1 MGTIFNSKVFKGVS
15 IAGKIVKGMAKNGV
29 VFWQDVDEEVGIF
42 ASKTAISDAE
52 KYALDKFVKDL
63 KQANLYDKIK
73 VLYPMIGSTSTS
85 CSFDLISSNNNIF
98 NLKFFGGWVFDK
110 NGITPNGI
118 NTYANSNFKPSERMV
133 LGDEGYT
140 ISVGTFPNDTAIDPV
155 VIGSFNSVSQS
166 SLMVVTEK
174 TNKFSTRLNGTSRK
188 IGTQG
193 VGVYS
198 ISTIGNNGLM
208 KKSNLVL
215 NFTRDGALPTF
226 DFYLGNLNLNG
237 SAYGAGYSTKR
248 IQTTVFHKGLTEVE
262 ITSLQTIISDFENS
276 LGRKTW

>member
-1 MGTIFNSKVFKGVS
+1 MGTIFNSKVFKGISV
-15 IAGKIVKGMAKNGV
+15 AGKIVRGMAKNGV
-29 VFWQDVDEEVGIF
+29 VFWQDIDVEVGIF
-42 ASKTAISDAE
+42 ASKTVITDTE

-63 KQANLYDKIK
+63 KQANLYGKIK
-73 VLYPMIGSTSTS
+73 VLYPMLGSTSTS

-140 ISVGTFPNDTAIDPV
+140 ISIGTFPNDTTPDPV
-155 VIGSFNSVSQS
+155 VIGSMNGLSQA
-166 SLMVVTEK
+166 SLMVITEK
-174 TNKFSTRLNGTSRK
+174 TNRFTTRLNGTFRT
-188 IGTQG
+188 IDTQG
-193 VGVYS
+193 VGIYS
-198 ISTIGNNGLM
+198 ISAIGNNGLM
-208 KKSNLVL
+208 KKSNSVL
-215 NFTRDGALPTF
+215 TFTRDGTLPTF
-226 DFYLGNLNLNG
+226 DFYLGNMNYVG
-237 SAYGAGYSTKR
+237 GVYASGYSTKR

>member
-1 MGTIFNSKVFKGVS
+1 MGAVKNNQVFKGVA
-15 IAGKIVKGMAKNGV
+15 INGQVVKGLAKNGV
-29 VFWQDVDEEVGIF
+29 VFWQDIDVEVGIF
-42 ASKTAISDAE
+42 ASKTTISDTE

-73 VLYPMIGSTSTS
+73 VLYPMLGSTSTS
-85 CSFDLISSNNNIF
+85 CSFDLISSNNNAF
-98 NLKFFGGWVFDK
+98 NLTFFGGWIFDK

-118 NTYANSNFKPSERMV
+118 NTYANSNFNPSERMI

-140 ISVGTFPNDTAIDPV
+140 ISIGTFPNDTVSDPV
-155 VIGSFNSVSQS
+155 VIGSMNNASKASI
-166 SLMVVTEK
+166 MVITEK
-174 TNKFSTRLNGTSRK
+174 ENRFATRLNSTLRK
-188 IGTQG
+188 TDTQG

-208 KKSNLVL
+208 KKSNSVL

-226 DFYLGNLNLNG
+226 NFYLGNMNYNG
-237 SAYGAGYSTKR
+237 AYGSGYSTKR
-248 IQTTVFHKGLTEVE
+248 IQTTVFHKGLTEIE

>member
-1 MGTIFNSKVFKGVS
+1 MGAVKNNHVFKGVA
-15 IAGKIVKGMAKNGV
+15 INGQVVKGLAKNGV
-29 VFWQDVDEEVGIF
+29 VFWQDIDVEVGIF
-42 ASKTAISDAE
+42 ASKTTISDTE

-73 VLYPMIGSTSTS
+73 VLYPMLGRTSTS
-85 CSFDLISSNNNIF
+85 CSFDLISSNNNAF
-98 NLKFFGGWVFDK
+98 NLTFFGGWVFDE

-140 ISVGTFPNDTAIDPV
+140 ISVGTFPNDTTPDPV
-155 VIGSFNSVSQS
+155 IMGSFNSVTQS
-166 SLMVVTEK
+166 STMIITEK
-174 TNKFSTRLNGTSRK
+174 TNRFSTRLNGTVIK
-188 IGTQG
+188 NETQG

-198 ISTIGNNGLM
+198 VSVIGNNGIM
-208 KKSNLVL
+208 KKINTNSLL
-215 NFTRDGALPTF
+215 FTRDGALPTLNL
-226 DFYLGNLNLNG
+226 YLGTLNLN
-237 SAYGAGYSTKR
+237 SNNSRYCTTKR

>member
-1 MGTIFNSKVFKGVS
+1 MGAVKNNQVFKGVA
-15 IAGKIVKGMAKNGV
+15 INGQVAKGLAKNGV
-29 VFWQDVDEEVGIF
+29 VFWKDIDTEVEIF
-42 ASKTAISDAE
+42 ASKTAINETE

-73 VLYPMIGSTSTS
+73 VLYPMLGSTSTS
-85 CSFDLISSNNNIF
+85 CSFDLISSNNNAF
-98 NLKFFGGWVFDK
+98 NLTFFGGWVFDE

-118 NTYANSNFKPSERMV
+118 NTYANSNFKPSQRMI

-140 ISVGTFPNDTAIDPV
+140 VSIGTFPNDTASDPV
-155 VIGSFNSVSQS
+155 IMGSFNSVTQS
-166 SLMVVTEK
+166 SSMTITEK
-174 TNKFSTRLNGTSRK
+174 TNRFSTKLNAIFSR

-198 ISTIGNNGLM
+198 ISVIGNNGIM
-208 KKSNLVL
+208 KKSNSASLI
-215 NFTRDGALPTF
+215 FTRDGTLPTL
-226 DFYLGNLNLNG
+226 DFYLGSLNNKG
-237 SAYGAGYSTKR
+237 DASRHYITKR

>member
-1 MGTIFNSKVFKGVS
+1 MGAVKNNQVFKGVA
-15 IAGKIVKGMAKNGV
+15 INGQVAKGLAKNGV
-29 VFWQDVDEEVGIF
+29 VFWKDIDTEVEIF
-42 ASKTAISDAE
+42 ASKTAINETE

-73 VLYPMIGSTSTS
+73 VLYPMLGGTSSS

-118 NTYANSNFKPSERMV
+118 NTYANSNFKPSEIMI

-140 ISVGTFPNDTAIDPV
+140 ISIGTFPNDTTSDPII
-155 VIGSFNSVSQS
+155 IGSYNRGSQAS
-166 SLMVVTEK
+166 FMIITEK
-174 TNKFSTRLNGTSRK
+174 ASKFSTRLNSTIRK
-188 IGTQG
+188 IDTQG

-208 KKSNLVL
+208 KKSNSVL
-215 NFTRDGALPTF
+215 NFTRDGALPTL
-226 DFYLGNLNLNG
+226 DFYLGNTNING
-237 SAYGAGYSTKR
+237 GAYGNGYSTKR

>member
-1 MGTIFNSKVFKGVS
+1 MGAVKNNHVFKGVA
-15 IAGKIVKGMAKNGV
+15 INGQVAKGLAKNGV
-29 VFWQDVDEEVGIF
+29 VFWKDIDVEVGIF
-42 ASKTAISDAE
+42 ASKTAISEAE

-73 VLYPMIGSTSTS
+73 VIYPMLGGTSSS
-85 CSFDLISSNNNIF
+85 CSFDLISSNNNAF
-98 NLKFFGGWVFDK
+98 NLTFFGGWVFDK

-140 ISVGTFPNDTAIDPV
+140 VSIGTFPNDTTPDPV
-155 VIGSFNSVSQS
+155 IMGSFNSVTQS
-166 SLMVVTEK
+166 SNMIITEK
-174 TNKFSTRLNGTSRK
+174 TNKFSTRLNGTVSK
-188 IGTQG
+188 IDTQG

-198 ISTIGNNGLM
+198 ISVIGNNGIM
-208 KKSNLVL
+208 KKINTNSLL
-215 NFTRDGALPTF
+215 FTRDGALPTLNL
-226 DFYLGNLNLNG
+226 YLGALNLN
-237 SAYGAGYSTKR
+237 SNNSRYYMTKR
-248 IQTTVFHKGLTEVE
+248 IQTTVFHKGLTEIE